1 MKEPMI
7 KRIDEL
13 FISEEAKETLKTVY
27 GMSSSKHVNIKSSI
41 PSILVTAD
49 EGCGYST
56 FSKTYGDIISD
67 SSLLK
72 IRGVKTYIELVF
84 PKDNERDEKMF
95 FSSPLLAS
103 SIKNRFYGTMSI
115 SFKEFEGNDLIG
127 SESLERLMKFIA
139 ANRSNIYF
147 VFHVLP
153 EFSAT
158 KHLIKLLGNTLNIS
172 EVILDKPDKEKS
184 FKYVMDGLKRQGYS
198 INKADLNRFKEL
210 ISVVMEDKMY
220 SGYRSFNN
228 LIDRINYEVIK
239 NGHSPDEPIEKEVIN
254 SVMERYNNE
263 AGFGMSEKRVMG
275 FRA

>member
-72 IRGVKTYIELVF
+72 IRGVMTYIELVF

-95 FSSPLLAS
+95 LRCRSHLRSLKEMTLL
-103 SIKNRFYGTMSI
+103 
-115 SFKEFEGNDLIG
+115 DLKA
-127 SESLERLMKFIA
+127 L
-139 ANRSNIYF
+139 N
-147 VFHVLP
+147 VL
-153 EFSAT
+153 
-158 KHLIKLLGNTLNIS
+158 
-172 EVILDKPDKEKS
+172 
-184 FKYVMDGLKRQGYS
+184 
-198 INKADLNRFKEL
+198 
-210 ISVVMEDKMY
+210 
-220 SGYRSFNN
+220 
-228 LIDRINYEVIK
+228 
-239 NGHSPDEPIEKEVIN
+239 
-254 SVMERYNNE
+254 
-263 AGFGMSEKRVMG
+263 
-275 FRA
+275 